1 MKQEHWSTERYREEM
16 AKPRKNKM
24 GNQKIVIDGMLFPS
38 IRQAN
43 HYQEL
48 KIMKRQGLIID
59 FLCEHNFPITDGYYG
74 KDGKWV
80 RPEVYRADFV
90 VLRRKDFKT
99 FEEFQAYQKEN
110 GKFNVFEIHEPKGHR
125 TRAYINKRKL
135 FEKRYPE
142 YEFIEI

>member
-1 MKQEHWSTERYREEM
+1 MKQEHMTAKEYNQEI

-43 HYQEL
+43 HYCEL
-48 KIMKRQGLIID
+48 KILRDQGEIVD
-59 FLCEHNFPITDGYYG
+59 FLCEVNFPVSDGYY

-80 RPEVYRADFV
+80 RPIVYRADFV
-90 VLRRKDFKT
+90 VIK
-99 FEEFQAYQKEN
+99 QKRVNISTVCEIQ
-110 GKFNVFEIHEPKGHR
+110 IHEPKGHR